1 MSMTVTPMD
10 AALGAELAGVDLGR
24 EVDDETFADILK
36 AWHAHLVLVFRDQ
49 EISEDQQV
57 RFCRRFGPLASR
69 ARPERE
75 QREGGGHHPG
85 IMLVSNIR
93 GEDGELIGSLPEG
106 ALGFHSDGCFNERPY
121 KASMLY
127 AIEVPS
133 HGGDTV
139 FINMYKVMDAL
150 DGAMVRRL
158 EGLQA
163 LHRFSYETLRKEADD
178 PESIKVDEVPAF
190 THPVLITHPE
200 TKKRALY
207 VNRLLTREIAG
218 MDEARSRGLLGEL
231 FDLIER
237 DEFQYAH
244 KWRPGDFVMWDNR
257 CTQHGRTDFDP
268 AERRLLRRLTVT
280 GERPAV

>member
-1 MSMTVTPMD
+1 MEITVTPMD
-10 AALGAELAGVDLGR
+10 AALGAEITGVDLGR
-24 EVDDETFADILK
+24 DVDDETFAEILK
-36 AWHAHLVLVFRDQ
+36 AWHQHLVLVFRGQD
-49 EISEDQQV
+49 ISEDQQV
-57 RFCRRFGPLASR
+57 RFCERFGPLASR
-69 ARPERE
+69 ARPVRER
-75 QREGGGHHPG
+75 REAGGHHPG

-93 GEDGELIGSLPEG
+93 KDGEFIGSLPEG

-133 HGGDTV
+133 RGGDTV
-139 FINMYKVMDAL
+139 FVNMYKTMDAL
-150 DGAMVRRL
+150 DGDMVRRL
-158 EGLQA
+158 EGREA
-163 LHRFSYETLRKEADD
+163 LHRFSYETLRKEVDD
-178 PESIKVDEVPAF
+178 PATVKVDEVPCF

-218 MDEARSRGLLGEL
+218 MDEAASRALLNQL
-231 FDLIER
+231 FDFIER
-237 DEFQYAH
+237 EEFHYAH

-280 GERPAV
+280 GDRPAA